1 MDTRGA
7 IGVTER
13 QQFFREMR
21 GLAGRVAG
29 LYVDGRQKLEFPWLD
44 EAEAAAPV
52 AVTKKAIAAV
62 KPPAKPA
69 PLLFEIGTEELPP
82 ADLDAYLA
90 QLEERFGALLDSLY
104 LEHGDVRVLGTPRR
118 LVVYVEDLSPQQPD
132 REELVKGPPAA
143 RAFGPDGVPTKAA
156 EGFARGKGIS
166 VSDLEVRKIDGGE
179 YVVATVKEKGRSSI
193 EVLAEALP
201 ELIAGLKVD
210 RTMRWNASNMAFS
223 RPIRWLLAL
232 HGESL
237 VPFAYAGYLSRAA
250 TRGLRFTEP
259 ETVEIK
265 DTKAYFTL
273 LEGQGIILDVEER
286 RASVE
291 SQVKEIAASVG
302 GEARLDPDLL
312 AEVTH
317 LIEAPTALLGNFEEK
332 YLSLPAEV
340 LVTVMKKHQRYFPV
354 YKDGKLL
361 PHFITVR
368 NGGDQ
373 HLDLIA
379 RGNEA
384 VIRARFADAAFFVE
398 EDLKQPLADY
408 VPQLST
414 LTFQTKLGS
423 MLDKTERIVPLV
435 EKVGAQLGLDKAEQ
449 KTARRAARLCK
460 ADLVTSMVVE
470 ITSLQGFMGQQYA
483 LRAGEPEEVA
493 GAIFEHYLPRSA
505 GDMLAKHKPGLA
517 VGIADRLDSLAG
529 LFAAGMAPTGN
540 KDPFALRRAALG
552 LVQSLIGWDTDF
564 DLGAGL
570 ADAAANLPIESSS
583 ENQSECLEFINGRMR
598 ALFLEEG
605 WNYDVVDAV
614 LAAQGHNPAGARK
627 AVGQLAAWVARDDW
641 HEILPAYSRCV
652 RITRDLAE
660 TFKVDAKNLVEG
672 SEKDLL
678 AALETAEK
686 VERAAGSVDD
696 LFDAF
701 LPMMPVINS
710 FFDNVLVM
718 DEDDKLRANRLGLL
732 QRIAALAGGVAD
744 LSRLEGF

>member
-1 MDTRGA
+1 
-7 IGVTER
+7 
-13 QQFFREMR
+13 
-21 GLAGRVAG
+21 
-29 LYVDGRQKLEFPWLD
+29 
-44 EAEAAAPV
+44 
-52 AVTKKAIAAV
+52 
-62 KPPAKPA
+62 
-69 PLLFEIGTEELPP
+69 
-82 ADLDAYLA
+82 
-90 QLEERFGALLDSLY
+90 
-104 LEHGDVRVLGTPRR
+104 
-118 LVVYVEDLSPQQPD
+118 
-132 REELVKGPPAA
+132 
-143 RAFGPDGVPTKAA
+143 
-156 EGFARGKGIS
+156 
-166 VSDLEVRKIDGGE
+166 
-179 YVVATVKEKGRSSI
+179 
-193 EVLAEALP
+193 
-201 ELIAGLKVD
+201 
-210 RTMRWNASNMAFS
+210 
-223 RPIRWLLAL
+223 
-232 HGESL
+232 
-237 VPFAYAGYLSRAA
+237 
-250 TRGLRFTEP
+250 
-259 ETVEIK
+259 
-265 DTKAYFTL
+265 
-273 LEGQGIILDVEER
+273 
-286 RASVE
+286 
-291 SQVKEIAASVG
+291 
-302 GEARLDPDLL
+302 
-312 AEVTH
+312 
-317 LIEAPTALLGNFEEK
+317 
-332 YLSLPAEV
+332 
-340 LVTVMKKHQRYFPV
+340 
-354 YKDGKLL
+354 
-361 PHFITVR
+361 
-368 NGGDQ
+368 
-373 HLDLIA
+373 
-379 RGNEA
+379 
-384 VIRARFADAAFFVE
+384 
-398 EDLKQPLADY
+398 
-408 VPQLST
+408 
-414 LTFQTKLGS
+414 
-423 MLDKTERIVPLV
+423 
-435 EKVGAQLGLDKAEQ
+435 
-449 KTARRAARLCK
+449 
-460 ADLVTSMVVE
+460 MVVE